1 MKLSEILQPL
11 AELKL
16 MVHPPR
22 MMVDLEVQG
31 IVSDSR
37 QVQPGSIF
45 VAIAGLTFD
54 GHDYIFQAVQNG
66 AIAVVGE
73 RADIE
78 ISVPYIRVVN
88 SRIALAT
95 LSAAWNGFPA
105 RKMRVIGVTGTDG
118 KTTTCNFIYQIL
130 KTAGYPVGMI
140 STVSAVIGDETI
152 DTGFHVTTPDAPQIQ
167 DLLAKM
173 AAREPHPITHVVLE
187 TTSHGLAQSRVSA
200 CEYDIGVFTN
210 ITHEHLDF
218 HGTYENYRAA
228 KALLIE
234 ELEKTVQKDQGNI
247 RLAVLNRDDSSFEYL
262 REVVNRFSAVKMVAY
277 GRSLEADIR
286 AENIEIINQKPR
298 FTIVDS
304 NGKRAFVQLNLM
316 GEYNIYNALAAWC
329 ATVEGLGIRA
339 EVAAEGLRQVS
350 AIPGRM
356 ERVELG
362 QPYLAIVDFAHTPN
376 ALRNALISA
385 RKLTKGR
392 VIAVFGSAGLR
403 DREKRW
409 QMAEIGVK
417 LADICIL
424 TAEDPR
430 TENLE
435 AILLAMKSG
444 ADAAGGV
451 EGKNY
456 FRIADRRAAIRMAV
470 RLARAGDVL
479 IVLGKGHEQSM
490 CFGEIEYAW
499 DDRVALKSAI
509 AEQLGIPGPAMP
521 YLPS

>member
-1 MKLSEILQPL
+1 MKLSELLQSL
-11 AELKL
+11 AEFKL
-16 MVHPPR
+16 MVYPPR

-73 RADIE
+73 REDIE
-78 ISVPYIRVVN
+78 ISIPYIQVVN
-88 SRIALAT
+88 SRKALAT
-95 LSAAWNGFPA
+95 LSAAWYGFPA
-105 RKMRVIGVTGTDG
+105 RKMTIIGVTGTDG
-118 KTTTCNFIYQIL
+118 KTTTCNFIYHIL

-140 STVSAVIGDETI
+140 STVSALIGEETI
-152 DTGFHVTTPDAPQIQ
+152 DTGFHVTTPEAPQIQ
-167 DLLAKM
+167 YLLAKM
-173 AAREPHPITHVVLE
+173 VAREPYPITHVVLE

-218 HGTYENYRAA
+218 HGTYENYRQS
-228 KALLIE
+228 KAQLIE
-234 ELEKTVQKDQGNI
+234 ELQITVQKDQGNI
-247 RLAVLNRDDSSFEYL
+247 RLAVLNREDQSFEYL
-262 REVVNRFSAVKMVAY
+262 RETANRYPLVKLITY
-277 GRSLEADIR
+277 GKDLEADVR
-286 AENIEIINQKPR
+286 AEKIEIIDQKTQ
-298 FTIVDS
+298 FIVED
-304 NGKRAFVQLNLM
+304 NGKQAFVQLNLI
-316 GEYNIYNALAAWC
+316 GEYNISNALAAWC
-329 ATVEGLGIRA
+329 ATVKGLGISA
-339 EVAAEGLRQVS
+339 EVAAEGLRQVT

-362 QPYLAIVDFAHTPN
+362 QSYQAIVDFAHTPN

-385 RKLTKGR
+385 RKLTNGR

-424 TAEDPR
+424 TEEDPR
-430 TENLE
+430 TESVE
-435 AILLAMKSG
+435 AILLAMKGG

-456 FRIADRRAAIRMAV
+456 FRIADRRAAIRLAV
-470 RLARAGDVL
+470 SLARAGDVL
-479 IVLGKGHEQSM
+479 LVLGKGHEQSM

-509 AEQLGIPGPAMP
+509 AEQLGIPGPTMP
-521 YLPS
+521 FLPS

>member
-1 MKLSEILQPL
+1 MKLSELLQSL
-11 AELKL
+11 EEFKL
-16 MVHPPR
+16 MVYPPR

-73 RADIE
+73 REDIE
-78 ISVPYIRVVN
+78 ISIPYIQVVN
-88 SRIALAT
+88 SRKALAT
-95 LSAAWNGFPA
+95 LSAAWYGFPA
-105 RKMRVIGVTGTDG
+105 RKMTIIGVTGTDG
-118 KTTTCNFIYQIL
+118 KTTTCNFIYHIL

-140 STVSAVIGDETI
+140 STVSALIGEETI
-152 DTGFHVTTPDAPQIQ
+152 DTGFHVTTPEAPQIQ
-167 DLLAKM
+167 YLLAKM
-173 AAREPHPITHVVLE
+173 AAREPYPITHVVLE
-187 TTSHGLAQSRVSA
+187 TTSHGFAQSRVSA

-218 HGTYENYRAA
+218 HGTYENYRQS
-228 KALLIE
+228 KAQLIE
-234 ELEKTVQKDQGNI
+234 ELQKTVQKDQGNI
-247 RLAVLNRDDSSFEYL
+247 RLAVLNREDQSFEYL
-262 REVVNRFSAVKMVAY
+262 RETANRYPLVKLITY
-277 GRSLEADIR
+277 GKDLEADVR
-286 AENIEIINQKPR
+286 AEKIEIIDQKTQ
-298 FTIVDS
+298 FIVED
-304 NGKRAFVQLNLM
+304 NGKQAFVQLNLI
-316 GEYNIYNALAAWC
+316 GEYNISNALAAWC
-329 ATVEGLGIRA
+329 ATVKGLGISA
-339 EVAAEGLRQVS
+339 EVAAEGLRQVT

-362 QPYLAIVDFAHTPN
+362 QSYQAIVDFAHTPN

-385 RKLTKGR
+385 RKLTNGR

-430 TENLE
+430 TESVE
-435 AILLAMKSG
+435 AILLAMKGG

-456 FRIADRRAAIRMAV
+456 FRIADRRAAIRLAV
-470 RLARAGDVL
+470 SLARAGDVL
-479 IVLGKGHEQSM
+479 LVLGKGHEQSM

-509 AEQLGIPGPAMP
+509 AEQLGIPGPTMP
-521 YLPS
+521 FLPS

>member
-1 MKLSEILQPL
+1 MKLSELLQSL
-11 AELKL
+11 AEFKL
-16 MVHPPR
+16 MVYPPR

-73 RADIE
+73 REDIE
-78 ISVPYIRVVN
+78 ISIPYIQVVN
-88 SRIALAT
+88 SRKALAT
-95 LSAAWNGFPA
+95 LSAAWYGFPA
-105 RKMRVIGVTGTDG
+105 RKMTIIGVTGTDG
-118 KTTTCNFIYQIL
+118 KTTTCNFIYRIL

-140 STVSAVIGDETI
+140 STVSALIGEETI
-152 DTGFHVTTPDAPQIQ
+152 DTGFHVTTPEAPQIQ
-167 DLLAKM
+167 YLLAKM
-173 AAREPHPITHVVLE
+173 AAREPYPITHVVLE

-218 HGTYENYRAA
+218 HGTYENYRQS
-228 KALLIE
+228 KAQLIE
-234 ELEKTVQKDQGNI
+234 ELQKTVQKDQGNI
-247 RLAVLNRDDSSFEYL
+247 RLAVLNREDQSFKYL
-262 REVVNRFSAVKMVAY
+262 RETANRYPLVKLITY
-277 GRSLEADIR
+277 GKDLEADVR
-286 AENIEIINQKPR
+286 AEKIEIIDQKTQ
-298 FTIVDS
+298 FIVED
-304 NGKRAFVQLNLM
+304 NGKQAFVQLNLI
-316 GEYNIYNALAAWC
+316 GEYNISNALAAWC
-329 ATVEGLGIRA
+329 ATVKGLGISA
-339 EVAAEGLRQVS
+339 ELAAEGLGQVT

-362 QPYLAIVDFAHTPN
+362 QSYQAIVDFAHTPN

-385 RKLTKGR
+385 RKLTNGR

-430 TENLE
+430 TESVE
-435 AILLAMKSG
+435 AILLAMKGG

-456 FRIADRRAAIRMAV
+456 FRIADRRAAIRLAV
-470 RLARAGDVL
+470 SLARAGDVL
-479 IVLGKGHEQSM
+479 LVLGKGHEQSM

-509 AEQLGIPGPAMP
+509 AEQLGIPGPTMP
-521 YLPS
+521 FLPS

>member
-16 MVHPPR
+16 MVYPPR
-22 MMVDLEVQG
+22 RMVDLEVQG

-54 GHDYIFQAVQNG
+54 GHDYIFQAVQDG
-66 AIAVVGE
+66 AVAVVGE
-73 RADIE
+73 RADIA
-78 ISVPYIRVVN
+78 ISVPYIQVVN
-88 SRIALAT
+88 SRKALAT
-95 LSAAWNGFPA
+95 LSAAWYGFPA
-105 RKMRVIGVTGTDG
+105 RKMTIIGVTGTDG

-130 KTAGYPVGMI
+130 KTAGYSVGMI
-140 STVSAVIGDETI
+140 STVSAVIGNETI

-167 DLLAKM
+167 DLLARM
-173 AAREPHPITHVVLE
+173 AARAPNPITHVVLE

-228 KALLIE
+228 KAQLIE

-247 RLAVLNRDDSSFEYL
+247 RLAVLNRDDASYEYL
-262 REVVNRFSAVKMVAY
+262 RETVKRYPSVKVIAY
-277 GRSLEADIR
+277 GKSLEAEVR
-286 AENIEIINQKPR
+286 AEKIEIIDQKPQ
-298 FTIVDS
+298 FIIEK
-304 NGKRAFVQLNLM
+304 NGHRTFVQLNLI
-316 GEYNIYNALAAWC
+316 GEYNISNALAAWC
-329 ATVEGLGIRA
+329 ATVEGLGINA
-339 EVAAEGLRQVS
+339 DVAAEGLRQVS
-350 AIPGRM
+350 SIPGRM

-362 QPYLAIVDFAHTPN
+362 QSYLAIVDFAHTPN
-376 ALRNALISA
+376 ALRSALISA
-385 RKLTKGR
+385 RRLANGR
-392 VIAVFGSAGLR
+392 LIAVFGSAGLR

-417 LADICIL
+417 LADICIF

-430 TENLE
+430 TESVE
-435 AILLAMKSG
+435 AILLAMKGG

-456 FRIADRRAAIRMAV
+456 FCIADRRAAIRMAV
-470 RLARAGDVL
+470 HLARAGDVL
-479 IVLGKGHEQSM
+479 LVLGKGHEQSM
-490 CFGEIEYAW
+490 SFGEIEYAW

-509 AEQLGIPGPAMP
+509 ADQLGIPGPSMP
-521 YLPS
+521 FLPS